1 MSLNRAPRTRDA
13 DCKLRIELHGRVQGI
28 GYRPAL
34 ARLAVSLNLSGT
46 VANTTAGILIEIAGD
61 IVAAEE
67 FLSRCAQVCP
77 AEGVVEGR
85 RVEPSSADIS
95 PGFRIIDGPMS
106 GPLSTPVPLDRVV
119 CSECL
124 HEFRSTSDRRFAY
137 PLISCSRC
145 GPRYSILANMPYERH
160 QTAMHGYSFCE
171 RCQGEY
177 QSPNDRRFHAQVI
190 GCHDCG
196 PQVEGLNA
204 AIAALHANQVVALKG
219 VGGYQFL
226 TRAASS
232 IAIAQ
237 LRRIKQRPAKPFAIM
252 VEDLEQASLFG
263 QVDEV
268 AIGKLT
274 SWAGPIVIVP
284 QWSDGRQPTDILNPG
299 LHSIGLMLPTTAL
312 HAFLVQ
318 TVGPLVV
325 TSANIEGDP
334 LYYRDADW
342 PSELQQSM
350 PTIVTH
356 DRAIYRPIDD
366 SVVRVMAGQATTI
379 RAARG
384 MAPMWL
390 ELGALAQGKQVL
402 AVGGEQKV
410 AVALCNG
417 QQAILGPHLGDMNSA
432 AARQYFSEQVP
443 QLLQLYGCRPTVIV
457 HDAHPDFFT
466 TRWAQQFSRDEA
478 IPAIRIQHHVAHA
491 ASSLI
496 EPGWLQGDAAIVTW
510 DGSGLG
516 EDGTI
521 WGGEGFLYRRST
533 YQRVCRLQ
541 PFLLPGGEAAIR
553 QPWRVAAGM
562 LHSLRMSNASFTF
575 EIPQPQPLELLLD
588 APRIH
593 CPTTSSMG
601 RLFDA
606 AAVLIMGDLL
616 PGWTVDYEGQFAALL
631 EAHADGSDKIAYQL
645 PLNVTR
651 TAKDNR
657 SCDDIDE
664 PVAMEWNWKSLVRQ
678 IVVDRVQGVASPV
691 MAMRF
696 HRALAVAIA
705 TFAQATG
712 RNRLSLSGGVFQNQ
726 LLVELLVDQ
735 LHESPIQVTLPAS
748 IPVNDGGLAA
758 GQLVAALQY
767 LHQG

>member
-1 MSLNRAPRTRDA
+1 MSSDKPPTTGEA
-13 DCKLRIELHGRVQGI
+13 DCKWRIELHGRVQGI
-28 GYRPAL
+28 GYRPEL
-34 ARLAVSLNLSGT
+34 ARLAVSLNLSGS
-46 VANTTAGILIEIAGD
+46 VANTPAGILIEIAGD

-67 FLSRCAQVCP
+67 FVSRCAQVCP

-85 RVEPSSADIS
+85 LVEPSSVDIS
-95 PGFRIIDGPMS
+95 PGFRIIDGPRS

-124 HEFRSTSDRRFAY
+124 HEFRCASDRRFAY
-137 PLISCSRC
+137 PLISCTRC
-145 GPRYSILANMPYERH
+145 GPRYSILSSMPYERH
-160 QTAMHGYSFCE
+160 KTAMNDYPLCN

-177 QSPNDRRFHAQVI
+177 QSPSDRRYHAQVI
-190 GCHDCG
+190 CCHDCG
-196 PQVEGLNA
+196 PQVVGLYA
-204 AIAALHANQVVALKG
+204 AIAALHANQVIALKG
-219 VGGYQFL
+219 LGGYQFL
-226 TRAASS
+226 TRANSS

-252 VEDLEQASLFG
+252 VEDLEQAALFG
-263 QVDEV
+263 QLDEV
-268 AIGKLT
+268 AIDQLT
-274 SWAGPIVIVP
+274 NWAGPIVIVP
-284 QWSDGRQPTDILNPG
+284 QRPNGRLPTEELNPG
-299 LHSIGLMLPTTAL
+299 LRSIGLMLPTTAL

-318 TVGPLVV
+318 NVGPLVV

-334 LYYRDADW
+334 LIYQETDW
-342 PSELQQSM
+342 PSELKQFV

-356 DRAIYRPIDD
+356 DRPICRPLDD
-366 SVVRVMAGQATTI
+366 SVVRVMAGQAATI

-384 MAPMWL
+384 VAPMSL
-390 ELGALAQGKQVL
+390 NLGALAHGKQVL

-410 AVALCNG
+410 AVAICNG
-417 QQAILGPHLGDMNSA
+417 QQAVLGPHLGDMNSA
-432 AARQYFSEQVP
+432 TTRQYFSEQVP
-443 QLLQLYGCRPTVIV
+443 QLMQLYGCRPTVIV

-466 TRWAQQFSRDEA
+466 TRWAQQFARDEG

-496 EPGWLQGDAAIVTW
+496 DPSWLQDDTAIVTW

-521 WGGEGFLYRRST
+521 WGGEGFLYRRSE
-533 YQRVCRLQ
+533 YRRVCRLK

-562 LHSLRMSNASFTF
+562 LHSLRRSDASFAF
-575 EIPQPQPLELLLD
+575 EIPQPQPLELVL
-588 APRIH
+588 AARIH
-593 CPTTSSMG
+593 CPTSSSMG

-631 EAHADGSDKIAYQL
+631 EAHADGSDNIAYQL
-645 PLNVTR
+645 PLHVTR
-651 TAKDNR
+651 TEKDNR
-657 SCDDIDE
+657 RSDCSD
-664 PVAMEWNWKSLVRQ
+664 VALSMEWNWESLVRQ
-678 IVVDRVQGVASPV
+678 IVIDRIQGVASPV

-712 RNRLSLSGGVFQNQ
+712 LNRLSLSGGVFQNQ
-726 LLVELLVDQ
+726 LLVELLVAQ
-735 LHESPIQVTLPAS
+735 LHDMPIQLARPGNV
-748 IPVNDGGLAA
+748 PVNDGGLAA
-758 GQLVAALQY
+758 GQLVAALQH
-767 LHQG
+767 LRQG